1 MVVAWPHD
9 CRAGAGADSVSS
21 APCVTPRP
29 ASSSTSPNSVDSIT
43 TPCAG
48 VTNSST
54 AFSKYADGAALYQ
67 SGSAADRLRSH
78 PPGCA
83 AVGVGNCG
91 FQTDHNVTLYTSP
104 DLVTW
109 TNAGIAFS
117 ATGNLPP
124 HSVLFAPKTVYNAQT
139 QQWVMVRCA
148 RENQRTFGV
157 RWRYWRALAG
167 VAGAAS
173 ICCCVNERPRSHAPP
188 SLALPP
194 VV

>member
-1 MVVAWPHD
+1 MARASFAAAVALAVLGSLSASHGAPVTISNVVPRRDTSNAILDAHD
-9 CRAGAGADSVSS
+9 SKLNFHAGLYYWHAASYGNCTEPKGA
-21 APCVTPRP
+21 
-29 ASSSTSPNSVDSIT
+29 N
-43 TPCAG
+43 
-48 VTNSST
+48 
-54 AFSKYADGAALYQ
+54 
-67 SGSAADRLRSH
+67 
-78 PPGCA
+78 GCA